1 MEELIQ
7 RAIEAM
13 RETSSAYR
21 REHAATGSEDIPA
34 DILVQAVFDCLRHGD
49 RPNGRV
55 VVVGQVDHPACVAN
69 E

>member
-1 MEELIQ
+1 MEELIH
-7 RAIEAM
+7 RAVEALK
-13 RETSSAYR
+13 ETSSVYR
-21 REHAATGSEDIPA
+21 REHAATGRDDIPP
-34 DILVQAVFDCLRHGD
+34 DVLVQAVFGCLRHGD